1 MPKSGVTY
9 INPPSAPPVQ
19 GMYSHVARMAPG
31 ELAFIAGQVAIDAKG
46 NPVGVGDLAAQVS
59 QVFENLGKILKDL
72 GTDFE
77 SVVQFTT
84 YLTKADSIPTWMSA
98 RSAIFPKLFPGGKY
112 PPNTLLVIDRLV
124 KPEFLLEV
132 EAIARVPASRRAYP
146 RHQPTLTTLMFSRDR
161 ALPRLLVGSERR
173 QVRLVGQAQDRHDHP
188 RKVPACAW
196 RSAEHPVWRES
207 TSSKGTI
214 SNP

>member
-1 MPKSGVTY
+1 MPSKSGVTY
-9 INPPSAPPVQ
+9 VNPPSAPPVQ

-46 NPVGVGDLAAQVS
+46 NPVGTGDLSLQVN
-59 QVFENLGKILKDL
+59 QVFANLGLILKDL

-77 SVVQFTT
+77 SIVQFTT
-84 YLTKADSIPTWMSA
+84 FLTKADSIPVWMTA

-132 EAIARVPASRRAYP
+132 EAIAR
-146 RHQPTLTTLMFSRDR
+146 
-161 ALPRLLVGSERR
+161 LPG
-173 QVRLVGQAQDRHDHP
+173 
-188 RKVPACAW
+188 
-196 RSAEHPVWRES
+196 
-207 TSSKGTI
+207 
-214 SNP
+214 